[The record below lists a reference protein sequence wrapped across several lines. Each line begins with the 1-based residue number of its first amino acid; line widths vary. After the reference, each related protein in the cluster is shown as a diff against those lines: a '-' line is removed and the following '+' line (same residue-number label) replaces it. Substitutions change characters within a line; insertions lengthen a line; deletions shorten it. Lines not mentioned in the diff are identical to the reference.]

1 MMKNIFNIYKRDI
14 KNIITNSSALIVI
27 IALCILPS
35 LYAWFNI
42 AASWDP
48 YAQEATSKIKIGVV
62 NKDKGAFILDKDI
75 ILGDEVIEGLKENDL
90 LGWQFVSEEEA
101 NEAIKKGK
109 YYATIT
115 IPEDFSKD
123 MTSIIT
129 SDIKKG
135 TIIYTVNEKINAIA
149 PKLTDKGA
157 SGVQENVTKSII
169 ETVSKVLLTA
179 SKEAGIEL
187 EDQIP
192 KISNVYNMLEE
203 IRSRFGEIN
212 ETTDLA
218 YDGVVKIKE
227 LVKEI
232 QEDMPLI
239 YETLNNTK
247 SLSSEVENF
256 ISVSKSGLNDM
267 SPTIKGDIK
276 LVSEISKDI
285 SSYTNSIIDAINSNT
300 EKAPE
305 MVNNLINKVRS
316 LEKVNDSVLRFLKA
330 LNNISSTKPLNGI
343 INRLETLQ
351 GNIDKIKT
359 SLQSIKDSLDA
370 GNAVDLSLLNN
381 IKALADNV
389 ASTSEDIYSK
399 FDTEILPQI
408 NDIFD
413 SAFKVAENT
422 LTIIEEAEKKL
433 PKIEN
438 ILDTVYK
445 GADKGIEGIT
455 FVKEKLPEAERII
468 NEITDKMKNVTDEK
482 SLKELID
489 LLKED
494 VQERTDFLTTPVNL
508 ETRELYPMGN
518 YGSAMTPFYSVLSL
532 WVGLLLL
539 LSILTVNTH
548 GEYKFWEIYFGKL
561 MLFMTLALI
570 QSLIVVIGDLY
581 LLKVYCLNPILLIL
595 GMLFTSVVF
604 VSILYSAVSVF
615 GNVGKVIGIVLLVLQ
630 IGGSGGTFPIELTP
644 RFFQVIHPFLPFT
657 YAISFAR
664 EAIGGVVGEV
674 LIKDIIILVIYA
686 VASILIAV
694 FLKKPINKILEKFTK
709 KFEES
714 GLSE

>member
-1 MMKNIFNIYKRDI
+1 
-14 KNIITNSSALIVI
+14 IVI

-35 LYAWFNI
+35 LYAWSNI

-285 SSYTNSIIDAINSNT
+285 SLYTNSIIDAINSNT

-305 MVNNLINKVRS
+305 MINNLINKVRS

-433 PKIEN
+433 PKVEN

-644 RFFQVIHPFLPFT
+644 RFFQIIHPFLPFT

-674 LIKDIIILVIYA
+674 LVKDIIILLIYA

>member
-1 MMKNIFNIYKRDI
+1 MKNIFNIYKRDI

-27 IALCILPS
+27 VALCILPS

-42 AASWDP
+42 AASCDP

-62 NKDKGAFILDKDI
+62 NKDKGAFILGKDI

-115 IPEDFSKD
+115 IPEEFSKD

-169 ETVSKVLLTA
+169 ETVSKALLTA
-179 SKEAGIEL
+179 SKDAGIEL

-267 SPTIKGDIK
+267 SPTIKEDIK

-285 SSYTNSIIDAINSNT
+285 SLYTDSIIDAINSGT
-300 EKAPE
+300 DKSSE
-305 MVNNLINKVRS
+305 MVNNLINKVKS
-316 LEKVNDSVLRFLKA
+316 LEKVNDSILRFLKK

-343 INRLETLQ
+343 INRFEKLQ

-359 SLQSIKDSLDA
+359 SLQNIKDSLDA
-370 GNAVDLSLLNN
+370 GNAVDLTLLNN

-433 PKIEN
+433 PKVEN

-539 LSILTVNTH
+539 LSILTVDTH

-570 QSLIVVIGDLY
+570 QALIVVIGDLY
-581 LLKVYCLNPILLIL
+581 LLKVYCLNPILLII
-595 GMLFTSVVF
+595 GMLFTSAIF

-644 RFFQVIHPFLPFT
+644 KFFQIIHPFLPFT

-674 LIKDIIILVIYA
+674 LIKDIIILLIYGA
-686 VASILIAV
+686 ASILVAV

>member
-1 MMKNIFNIYKRDI
+1 MKNIFNIYKRDI

-433 PKIEN
+433 PKFEN

-561 MLFMTLALI
+561 ILFMTLALI

-644 RFFQVIHPFLPFT
+644 IFFQVIHPFLPFT

>member
-1 MMKNIFNIYKRDI
+1 MKNIFNIYKRDI

-285 SSYTNSIIDAINSNT
+285 SLYTNSIIDAINSNT

-305 MVNNLINKVRS
+305 MINNLINKVRS

-433 PKIEN
+433 PKVEN

-644 RFFQVIHPFLPFT
+644 RFFQIIHPFLPFT

-674 LIKDIIILVIYA
+674 LVKDIIILLIYA
-686 VASILIAV
+686 V
-694 FLKKPINKILEKFTK
+694 
-709 KFEES
+709 
-714 GLSE
+714 

>member
-1 MMKNIFNIYKRDI
+1 MKNIFNIYKRDI

-285 SSYTNSIIDAINSNT
+285 SSYTNSIIDAINSDT

-305 MVNNLINKVRS
+305 MVNNLINKVKS

-330 LNNISSTKPLNGI
+330 LNNISSTKPLDGL
-343 INRLETLQ
+343 INRLEMLQ

-389 ASTSEDIYSK
+389 ASTSEDIYLK

-433 PKIEN
+433 PKVEN

-644 RFFQVIHPFLPFT
+644 KFFQIIHPFLPFT

>member
-1 MMKNIFNIYKRDI
+1 MKNIFNIYKRDI

-285 SSYTNSIIDAINSNT
+285 SSYTNSIIDAINSDT

-305 MVNNLINKVRS
+305 MVNNLINKVKS

-330 LNNISSTKPLNGI
+330 LNNISSTKPLDGL

-389 ASTSEDIYSK
+389 ASTSEDIYLK

-433 PKIEN
+433 PKVEN

-548 GEYKFWEIYFGKL
+548 REYKFWEIYFGKL

-644 RFFQVIHPFLPFT
+644 KFFQIIHPFLPFT

-674 LIKDIIILVIYA
+674 LIKDIIILVIYG
-686 VASILIAV
+686 VTSILIAV

>member
-1 MMKNIFNIYKRDI
+1 MKNIFNIYKRDI

-239 YETLNNTK
+239 HETLNNTK

-343 INRLETLQ
+343 INRLEMLQ

>member
-1 MMKNIFNIYKRDI
+1 MKNIFNIYKRDI

-239 YETLNNTK
+239 YQTLNNTK

-285 SSYTNSIIDAINSNT
+285 SSYTNSIIDAINSDT
-300 EKAPE
+300 EKVPE

-422 LTIIEEAEKKL
+422 LTIVEEAEKKL
-433 PKIEN
+433 PKVEN

>member
-1 MMKNIFNIYKRDI
+1 MKNIFNIYKRDI

-239 YETLNNTK
+239 HETLNNTK

>member
-1 MMKNIFNIYKRDI
+1 MKNIFNIYKRDI

-75 ILGDEVIEGLKENDL
+75 ILGYEVIEGLKENDL

-285 SSYTNSIIDAINSNT
+285 SLYTNSIIDAINSNT

-305 MVNNLINKVRS
+305 MINNLINKVRS

-433 PKIEN
+433 PKVEN

-644 RFFQVIHPFLPFT
+644 RFFQIIHPFLPFT

-674 LIKDIIILVIYA
+674 LVKDIIILLIYA

>member
-1 MMKNIFNIYKRDI
+1 
-14 KNIITNSSALIVI
+14 IVI

-285 SSYTNSIIDAINSNT
+285 SLYTNSIIDAINSNT

-305 MVNNLINKVRS
+305 MINNLINKVRS

-351 GNIDKIKT
+351 GNIDKIKI

-433 PKIEN
+433 PKVEN

-644 RFFQVIHPFLPFT
+644 RFFQIIHPFLPFT

-674 LIKDIIILVIYA
+674 LVKDIIILLIYA

>member
-1 MMKNIFNIYKRDI
+1 MKNIFNIYKRDI

-232 QEDMPLI
+232 QEDIPLI

-433 PKIEN
+433 PKFEN

-686 VASILIAV
+686 VTSILIAV

>member
-1 MMKNIFNIYKRDI
+1 MKNIFNIYKRDI

-285 SSYTNSIIDAINSNT
+285 SSYTNSIIDAINSDT

-305 MVNNLINKVRS
+305 MVNNLINKVKS

-330 LNNISSTKPLNGI
+330 LNNISSTKPLDGL

-389 ASTSEDIYSK
+389 ASTSEDIYLK

-433 PKIEN
+433 PKVEN

-644 RFFQVIHPFLPFT
+644 KFFQIIHPFLPFT

-674 LIKDIIILVIYA
+674 LIKDIIILVIYG
-686 VASILIAV
+686 VTSILIAV

>member
-1 MMKNIFNIYKRDI
+1 E
-14 KNIITNSSALIVI
+14 TV

-285 SSYTNSIIDAINSNT
+285 SLYTNSIIDAINSNT

-305 MVNNLINKVRS
+305 MINNLINKVRS

-351 GNIDKIKT
+351 GNIDKIKI

-433 PKIEN
+433 PKVEN

-644 RFFQVIHPFLPFT
+644 RFFQIIHPFLPFT

-674 LIKDIIILVIYA
+674 LVKDIIILLIYA

>member
-1 MMKNIFNIYKRDI
+1 MKNIFNIYKRDI

-90 LGWQFVSEEEA
+90 LGWEFVSEEEA

-203 IRSRFGEIN
+203 IRSRFGDIN

-433 PKIEN
+433 PKFEN

>member
-1 MMKNIFNIYKRDI
+1 MKNIFNIYKRDI

-285 SSYTNSIIDAINSNT
+285 SSYTNSIIDAINSDT

-305 MVNNLINKVRS
+305 MVNNLINKVKS

-422 LTIIEEAEKKL
+422 LTIVEEAEKKL
-433 PKIEN
+433 PKVEN

>member
-1 MMKNIFNIYKRDI
+1 MKNIFNIYKRDI

-90 LGWQFVSEEEA
+90 LGWQFVSEQEA

-169 ETVSKVLLTA
+169 ETVSKVLFTA

-247 SLSSEVENF
+247 NLSSEVENF

-285 SSYTNSIIDAINSNT
+285 SSYTNSIIDAINSDT
-300 EKAPE
+300 EKVPE

-330 LNNISSTKPLNGI
+330 LNNISLTKPLNGI

-433 PKIEN
+433 PKVEN

-445 GADKGIEGIT
+445 GANKGIEGIT

-644 RFFQVIHPFLPFT
+644 KFFQIIHPFLPFT

>member
-1 MMKNIFNIYKRDI
+1 MKNIFNIYKRDI

-433 PKIEN
+433 PKFEN

-561 MLFMTLALI
+561 ILFMTLALI

>member
-1 MMKNIFNIYKRDI
+1 
-14 KNIITNSSALIVI
+14 
-27 IALCILPS
+27 CILPS

-90 LGWQFVSEEEA
+90 LGWEFVSEEEA

-203 IRSRFGEIN
+203 IRSRFGDIN

-433 PKIEN
+433 PKFEN

>member
-1 MMKNIFNIYKRDI
+1 MKNIFNIYKRDI

-285 SSYTNSIIDAINSNT
+285 SLYTNSIIDAINSNT

-305 MVNNLINKVRS
+305 MINNLINKVRS

-433 PKIEN
+433 PKVEN

-644 RFFQVIHPFLPFT
+644 RFFQIIHPFLPFT

-674 LIKDIIILVIYA
+674 LVKDIIILLIYA

>member
-1 MMKNIFNIYKRDI
+1 MKNIFNIYKRDI

-285 SSYTNSIIDAINSNT
+285 SSYTNSIIDAINSDT
-300 EKAPE
+300 EKVPE

-433 PKIEN
+433 PKVEN

-694 FLKKPINKILEKFTK
+694 FLKKPINKILEKFTM

>member
-1 MMKNIFNIYKRDI
+1 MKNIFNIYKRDI

-90 LGWQFVSEEEA
+90 LGWQFVSEQEA

-285 SSYTNSIIDAINSNT
+285 SSYTNSIIDAINSDT
-300 EKAPE
+300 EKVPE
-305 MVNNLINKVRS
+305 MVNNSINKVRS

-330 LNNISSTKPLNGI
+330 LNNISLTKPLNGI

-433 PKIEN
+433 PKVEN

-644 RFFQVIHPFLPFT
+644 KFFQIIHPFLPFT

>member
-1 MMKNIFNIYKRDI
+1 MKNIFNIYKRDI

-285 SSYTNSIIDAINSNT
+285 SSYTNSIIDAINSDT

-305 MVNNLINKVRS
+305 MVNNLINKVKS

-330 LNNISSTKPLNGI
+330 LNNISSTKPLDGL
-343 INRLETLQ
+343 INRLEMLQ

-389 ASTSEDIYSK
+389 ASTSEDIYLK

-433 PKIEN
+433 PKVEN

-548 GEYKFWEIYFGKL
+548 GEYKFWEIYLGKL

-644 RFFQVIHPFLPFT
+644 KFFQIIHPFLPFT

>member
-1 MMKNIFNIYKRDI
+1 MKNIFSIYKRDI
-14 KNIITNSSALIVI
+14 RNIITNSSALIVI
-27 IALCILPS
+27 MALCLLPS

-48 YAQEATSKIKIGVV
+48 YSQEATSKIKIGVV
-62 NKDKGAFILDKDI
+62 NKDKGAYILENYI
-75 ILGDEVIEGLKENDL
+75 ILGDEVINGLKENNL

-101 NEAIKKGK
+101 DEAIKKGK

-135 TIIYTVNEKINAIA
+135 TIIYTVNEKINAVA

-157 SGVQENVTKSII
+157 SGVQENVTKSVI
-169 ETVSKVLLTA
+169 ETVSNSLLTA
-179 SKEAGIEL
+179 SRDVGIEL

-203 IRSRFGEIN
+203 IRGRFGEIN
-212 ETTDLA
+212 EATDLA

-232 QEDMPLI
+232 QEGIPLI

-247 SLSSEVENF
+247 SLSSEVESF
-256 ISVSKSGLNDM
+256 ISVSKSGLSDM
-267 SPTIKGDIK
+267 SPTIKEDIR

-285 SSYTNSIIDAINSNT
+285 SSYTNSIIDAINSGT

-305 MVNNLINKVRS
+305 MINNLINKVKS
-316 LEKVNDSVLRFLKA
+316 LEKVNDSVLRFLKV

-343 INRLETLQ
+343 VNKLETLQ
-351 GNIDKIKT
+351 ENIYKIQN
-359 SLQSIKDSLDA
+359 SLQSIRDSLDA
-370 GNAVDLSLLNN
+370 GNTVDLSLLNN
-381 IKALADNV
+381 IKTLADNI
-389 ASTSEDIYSK
+389 ASTSEDIYLK

-408 NDIFD
+408 NNIFD

-422 LTIIEEAEKKL
+422 LTMIEEAEKRL
-433 PKIEN
+433 PNVEG
-438 ILDTVYK
+438 ILNTAYK

-468 NEITDKMKNVTDEK
+468 NEITDKMKNVTDEQ

-561 MLFMTLALI
+561 MLFMTVALI
-570 QSLIVVIGDLY
+570 QSLIVVMGDLY
-581 LLKVYCLNPILLIL
+581 LLKIYCLNPMLLVL
-595 GMLFTSVVF
+595 GMLFTSAVF

-644 RFFQVIHPFLPFT
+644 KFFQMIHPYLPFT

-674 LIKDIIILVIYA
+674 LTKDIIILLIYGG
-686 VASILIAV
+686 ASILIAV
-694 FLKKPINKILEKFTK
+694 FLKKPINKLLEKFTK

-714 GLSE
+714 GISE

>member
-1 MMKNIFNIYKRDI
+1 MKNIFNIYKGDI

-285 SSYTNSIIDAINSNT
+285 SLYTNSIIDAINSNT

-305 MVNNLINKVRS
+305 MINNLINKVRS

-433 PKIEN
+433 PKVEN

-644 RFFQVIHPFLPFT
+644 RFFQIIHPFLPFT

-674 LIKDIIILVIYA
+674 LVKDIIILLIYA

>member
-1 MMKNIFNIYKRDI
+1 MKNIFNIYKRDI

-285 SSYTNSIIDAINSNT
+285 SSYTNSIIDAINSDT

-305 MVNNLINKVRS
+305 MVNNLINKVKS

-330 LNNISSTKPLNGI
+330 LNNISSTKPLDGL

-389 ASTSEDIYSK
+389 ASTSKDIYLK

-433 PKIEN
+433 PKVEN

-644 RFFQVIHPFLPFT
+644 KFFQIIHPFLPFT

-674 LIKDIIILVIYA
+674 LIKDIIILVIYG
-686 VASILIAV
+686 VTSILIAV

>member
-1 MMKNIFNIYKRDI
+1 YKRDI

-285 SSYTNSIIDAINSNT
+285 SLYTNSIIDAINSNT

-305 MVNNLINKVRS
+305 MINNLINKVRS

-433 PKIEN
+433 PKVEN

-644 RFFQVIHPFLPFT
+644 RFFQIIHPFLPFT

-674 LIKDIIILVIYA
+674 LVKDIIILLIYA

>member
-1 MMKNIFNIYKRDI
+1 MKNIFNIYKRDI

-285 SSYTNSIIDAINSNT
+285 SLYTNSIIDAINSNT

-305 MVNNLINKVRS
+305 MINNLINKVRS

-351 GNIDKIKT
+351 GNIDKIKI

-433 PKIEN
+433 PKVEN

-644 RFFQVIHPFLPFT
+644 RFFQIIHPFLPFT

-674 LIKDIIILVIYA
+674 LVKDIIILLIYA

>member
-1 MMKNIFNIYKRDI
+1 MKNIFNIYKRDI

-232 QEDMPLI
+232 QKDMPLI

-644 RFFQVIHPFLPFT
+644 RFFQIIHPFLPFT

>member
-1 MMKNIFNIYKRDI
+1 MKNIFNIYKRDI

-285 SSYTNSIIDAINSNT
+285 SSYTNSIIDAINSDT

-305 MVNNLINKVRS
+305 MVNNLINKVKS

-330 LNNISSTKPLNGI
+330 LNNISSTKPLDGL
-343 INRLETLQ
+343 INRLEMLQ

-389 ASTSEDIYSK
+389 ASTSEDIYLK

-433 PKIEN
+433 PKVEN

-561 MLFMTLALI
+561 MLFITLALI

-644 RFFQVIHPFLPFT
+644 KFFQIIHPFLPFT

>member
-1 MMKNIFNIYKRDI
+1 MKNIFNIYKRDI

-203 IRSRFGEIN
+203 IRSRFGDIN

-433 PKIEN
+433 PKFEN

-644 RFFQVIHPFLPFT
+644 RFFQVVHPFLPFT

>member
-1 MMKNIFNIYKRDI
+1 MKNIFNIYKRDI

>member
-1 MMKNIFNIYKRDI
+1 MKNIFNIYKRDI

-285 SSYTNSIIDAINSNT
+285 SSYTNSIIDAINSDI

-305 MVNNLINKVRS
+305 MVNDLINKVKS

-422 LTIIEEAEKKL
+422 LTIVEEAEKKL
-433 PKIEN
+433 PKVEN

-445 GADKGIEGIT
+445 GADKGIDGIT

-595 GMLFTSVVF
+595 GMLFTSMVF

-644 RFFQVIHPFLPFT
+644 RFFQIIHPFLPFT

-674 LIKDIIILVIYA
+674 LVKDIIILLIYA
-686 VASILIAV
+686 VVSILIAV

>member
-1 MMKNIFNIYKRDI
+1 MKNIFNIYKRDI

-433 PKIEN
+433 PKVEN